1 MRRDRASQRGQS
13 TVEFGASAL
22 VLVLILFGI
31 IDLGR
36 AFYFAVGLT
45 GATREGA
52 RAASWF
58 DPSNTTN
65 PNPGL
70 DDAAIKSSVD
80 AILTHSGLPQSVL
93 GNGGGTTCPGPS
105 DGNNSYNPPYV
116 DPAYP
121 SDLNQPVLYICY
133 ANTPGLD
140 LTSAP
145 TDNSYKGTDV
155 NVILV
160 MSFGF
165 VSGFL
170 QGVLGNSIHLVAN
183 THMTVG
189 GY

>member
-1 MRRDRASQRGQS
+1 MLRRRRQSGQS

-36 AFYFAVGLT
+36 AFYFDVGLI
-45 GATREGA
+45 GATREAA
-52 RAASWF
+52 RQASWF
-58 DPSNTTN
+58 DPNNTTS
-65 PNPGL
+65 PNPFL
-70 DDAAIKSSVD
+70 YDAAIKSSVD
-80 AILTHSGLPQSVL
+80 ANLTKSGLPASTL
-93 GNGGGTTCPGPS
+93 GNAGGTTCPAVA
-105 DGNNSYNPPYV
+105 DGNTLGNPPYL
-116 DPAYP
+116 DSNYP
-121 SDLNQPVLYICY
+121 SSLNQPVLFICY
-133 ANTPGLD
+133 QNTQGLD

-145 TDNSYKGTDV
+145 SDNSYKGADV

-160 MSFGF
+160 MSFGL
-165 VSGFL
+165 VSGFM